1 MKTRILKEDAVDK
14 LNIFHNKNIMLINI
28 KINLIYLL
36 IIKLKPNNY
45 QIRKI
50 KLLKIFKYNMFF

>member
-28 KINLIYLL
+28 KINL
-36 IIKLKPNNY
+36 KECPHWP
-45 QIRKI
+45 QVEKI
-50 KLLKIFKYNMFF
+50 LEGY